1 MLDNYF
7 NFFRKPITAKAS
19 RFVRK
24 DFEKILFHIVFWVC
38 FFDGVVKVNLLIMLL
53 MCFII

>member
-24 DFEKILFHIVFWVC
+24 DFEKILFHIVFCVC